1 MADGEFLLLGVNQ
14 HDIVSDAHDCSQR
27 LLLFMSTYISRGKP
41 LDDLSFSTFSPP
53 ASYRFLFFPR
63 PFRTGERLLVASS

>member
-1 MADGEFLLLGVNQ
+1 MTDGELLLFDLNQ
-14 HDIVSDAHDCSQR
+14 HDSVSNAHDCSQR
-27 LLLFMSTYISRGKP
+27 LLLFISTYISRGKP